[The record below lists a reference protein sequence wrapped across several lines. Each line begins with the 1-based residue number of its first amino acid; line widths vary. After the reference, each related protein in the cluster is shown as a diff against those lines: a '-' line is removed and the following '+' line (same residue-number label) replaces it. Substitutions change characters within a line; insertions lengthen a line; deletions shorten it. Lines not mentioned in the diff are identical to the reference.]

1 MRIMLRVLGILVL
14 IGGGISAYYNS
25 IILFKGE
32 PYVKKAYVRAHNK
45 AKALEQEI
53 QKSGASR
60 DSASKNELVKK
71 YEEALKD
78 EQMWA
83 GAVSKDQDIV
93 RRSQLLTAGSVVMA
107 GFGLL
112 LVILSFIG
120 RGKKKEL
127 ALPFSGEIAPS
138 CHENCSFPF
147 KIVRSLCP
155 IHIWRC
161 GSGQRWLF

>member
-1 MRIMLRVLGILVL
+1 MRTLLRVLGILLL

-45 AKALEQEI
+45 AKALEQEV
-53 QKSGASR
+53 QKSGASAE
-60 DSASKNELVKK
+60 SANKNELVKK
-71 YEEALKD
+71 YEQALKD

-83 GAVSKDQDIV
+83 GAVKDDEEHV
-93 RRSQLLTAGSVVMA
+93 RRSTLLTVGSVVIG

-120 RGKKKEL
+120 RGKKEEL
-127 ALPFSGEIAPS
+127 ALPLSGEIAP
-138 CHENCSFPF
+138 
-147 KIVRSLCP
+147 RL
-155 IHIWRC
+155 
-161 GSGQRWLF
+161 L